1 MVNNLC
7 LWNNPFGQSLSNTVR
22 TSNQVNMLNLF
33 WFFLGFPMFGSV
45 YMAIMHNE
53 DIIVDEIVK
62 EGDSKCMYVCTSEME
77 GVRKEDN
84 SLQLVSVLITAT
96 VTTSPNRPHALSL
109 LPLASSSLPVL
120 YFKALRPIAVIAIQL
135 LVLSR
140 QICLLGMLAKD
151 VFCLFLVFRLR
162 AK

>member
-1 MVNNLC
+1 M
-7 LWNNPFGQSLSNTVR
+7 R
-22 TSNQVNMLNLF
+22 TSNQVNMLN
-33 WFFLGFPMFGSV
+33 FGSV

-53 DIIVDEIVK
+53 DSNMGEIVK
-62 EGDSKCMYVCTSEME
+62 EWGSRCMYVCTSEIG
-77 GVRKEDN
+77 GVRRVDN

-120 YFKALRPIAVIAIQL
+120 SFKALRPIAVIAIQL
-135 LVLSR
+135 LVSSR

-151 VFCLFLVFRLR
+151 IFCLFLAFRLR